1 MTARPTD
8 MARKPAMKKM
18 NKSLK
23 STLILCVLGLA
34 VVFQG
39 CGRKAP
45 PIPPGA
51 VVPPRVSALS
61 HTITDNTVTLTWT
74 APEGKGAKSVDGYDV
89 MRSMTSQ
96 DEEECKSCPIVFARL
111 VRLGPSQTSYTD
123 TLVAGKRYI
132 YKVVAVTSYQVQ
144 GKDSKLIRFSYPEE
158 KKKDTDDDE
167 TVEPEAGDESPD
179 EAETDQGGDA
189 NGGEGDGETAS
200 PEAEE

>member
-1 MTARPTD
+1 
-8 MARKPAMKKM
+8 MKKM

-45 PIPPGA
+45 PIPPGT
-51 VVPPRVSALS
+51 VVPPRVGALS
-61 HTITDNTVTLTWT
+61 HTITDNTVTLSWA

-96 DEEECKSCPIVFARL
+96 DEEECKGCPIVFARL

-144 GKDSKLIRFSYPEE
+144 GKDSKLIRFSFPEE
-158 KKKDTDDDE
+158 KKKDTDDE
-167 TVEPEAGDESPD
+167 TVEHETGDESPD
-179 EAETDQGGDA
+179 EAETQENGDGNGGD
-189 NGGEGDGETAS
+189 GDGGTAS